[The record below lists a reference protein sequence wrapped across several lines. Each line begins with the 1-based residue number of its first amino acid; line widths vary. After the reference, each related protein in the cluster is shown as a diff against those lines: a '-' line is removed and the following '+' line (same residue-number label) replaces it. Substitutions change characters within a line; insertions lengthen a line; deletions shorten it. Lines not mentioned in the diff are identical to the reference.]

1 MLSESRKINRDA
13 KQAIMMIHLRK
24 FREAR
29 KKVSVAIKRLFR
41 LKNTLNRSPEL
52 RTSGALSSANEEL
65 AEAMILL
72 NLEDKQ
78 KFPRRDT
85 LPVSSSS
92 FVLGLADVVGEL
104 RRRTLDSMRTG
115 NVKAAEDY
123 LRRMEEIYS
132 ELVVLDEHIFSVLPG
147 LRRKCDTA
155 RHLVEITR
163 ADVTIESRRYLLETR
178 LIELERKVS
187 DAKYIKRR

>member
-1 MLSESRKINRDA
+1 MLSESRKITRDA

-24 FREAR
+24 FRQAR
-29 KKVSVAIKRLFR
+29 KKVKVAIKRLFR
-41 LKNTLNRSPEL
+41 LKNTLKRTPEL
-52 RTSGALSSANEEL
+52 RTSGALSAANEEL

-72 NLEDKQ
+72 SLEDKQ

-85 LPVSSSS
+85 LPVSSPS

-132 ELVVLDEHIFSVLPG
+132 ELLVLDEHIFSVLPG

-163 ADVTIESRRYLLETR
+163 ADVTIESRRNLLEIR
-178 LIELERKVS
+178 LMELERKVS
-187 DAKYIKRR
+187 YTKHNKQR